1 MVKFNKFGNWVCKH
15 SKVIIIISLLL
26 LIPSVIGI
34 KATRIN
40 YDILSYLPSNIET
53 VDGQNILSED
63 FGMGSFSVLIVDD
76 EMPTKDIIKLEEKIR
91 SIDCVNTVIGATD
104 IMGTNMPMEM
114 LPDDVK
120 DIIDKEGTTA
130 ILVTFKT
137 GIAEDDTLKAIE
149 DIKKLAKTQCRVSGI
164 SATEDDIK
172 NLLNSEM
179 TIYVIVAVVLC
190 IIVLQIS
197 LDSFIVPVFLLG
209 SIGIAI
215 LYNMGSNVIFGEISY
230 ITKAIATV
238 LQLGVTMDFSIFLYH
253 SYQKEKQTSANINE
267 AMAKAIDNTLNSVVG
282 SSLTTIAGF
291 LALCTMQLAI
301 GKDIGLVMAKG
312 VLIGLIC
319 VVTVLPAALL
329 VFDKVISKGKHK
341 EILPAFTH
349 IRDFTIKHYK
359 GIIVM
364 FVILSIPAM
373 YGNSHVSV
381 YYNLNK
387 TLPETLDSVI
397 ANKELSDKYGMV
409 STQIVLVDKN
419 MQDYKVNEMLDEID
433 GLDGVEWS
441 LAKSKLTNGSIPDE
455 VLPEDIKSVFE
466 SDKYQMIL
474 VNSSYETA
482 TDEQNDLVNKINTII
497 KKYDD
502 NAILAGEAPL
512 MKDLV
517 EIADVDFNSVT
528 ISSIVVILILMI
540 FVFKSPT
547 IPVLL
552 IATIEFAIFVN
563 MSFACY
569 LNQTIPFVSS
579 IVIGTIQL
587 GATVDYA
594 ILMTNNYLNARIDGK
609 DKKEAAKYAMD
620 NSMKSI
626 IVSASCFF
634 AATCGV
640 SIISNIDMVGS
651 ICTLISRGALISMV
665 AVIFVLP
672 ALLIAFDK
680 LICKTTKRTKNI
692 VFEKN

>member
-1 MVKFNKFGNWVCKH
+1 MVKLNKFGNWVCKH

-120 DIIDKEGTTA
+120 DVINKEGTTP

-149 DIKKLAKTQCRVSGI
+149 DIKELAKTQCRVSGI

-291 LALCTMQLAI
+291 LALCTMQLTI

-441 LAKSKLTNGSIPDE
+441 LAKSKLTSGSIPDE
-455 VLPEDIKSVFE
+455 VIPEDIKSVFE

-497 KKYDD
+497 KKYDE

-665 AVIFVLP
+665 VVILVLP
-672 ALLIAFDK
+672 AFLITFDK

>member
-1 MVKFNKFGNWVCKH
+1 MVKLNKFGNWVCKH

-120 DIIDKEGTTA
+120 DVINKEGTTP

-149 DIKKLAKTQCRVSGI
+149 DIKELAKTQCRVSGI

-291 LALCTMQLAI
+291 LALCTMQLTI

-319 VVTVLPAALL
+319 VVTVLPATLL
-329 VFDKVISKGKHK
+329 VFDKLISKGKHK

-441 LAKSKLTNGSIPDE
+441 LAKSKLTSGSIPDE
-455 VLPEDIKSVFE
+455 VIPEDIKSVFE

-497 KKYDD
+497 KKYDE

-665 AVIFVLP
+665 VVILVLP
-672 ALLIAFDK
+672 AFLITFDK

>member
-120 DIIDKEGTTA
+120 DIIDKEGTTP

-149 DIKKLAKTQCRVSGI
+149 DIKDLAKTQCRVSGI

-179 TIYVIVAVVLC
+179 TIYVVVAVVLC

-209 SIGIAI
+209 GIGIAI

-291 LALCTMQLAI
+291 LALCTMQLTI

-319 VVTVLPAALL
+319 VVTVLPATLL
-329 VFDKVISKGKHK
+329 VFDKLISKGKHK

-349 IRDFTIKHYK
+349 TRDFTIKHYK

-364 FVILSIPAM
+364 FVILSIPAI

-441 LAKSKLTNGSIPDE
+441 LAKSKLTKGSIPDE